1 MNEELKVIIE
11 KLIQSLDV
19 FGKISV
25 SLERS
30 LENIISMI
38 IEKTKS
44 EVEGLSEL
52 TDDEIKREMKEELD
66 ELKEHLRKNKIVVK
80 KLAEIFKIDIEKE
93 SVEISNLKNLETII
107 RQNDVLIQDLVSE
120 IVAELEVLQDEF
132 KFARDEKGEKYVK
145 MLVTLLEE
153 LTDRSFEVS
162 AILETNFD
170 WDLESEFDLDL
181 IKETFEQEKE
191 NGLRR
196 PEFDLDR

>member
-1 MNEELKVIIE
+1 MNEDLKIILE
-11 KLIQSLDV
+11 KLQQSLDV

-30 LENIISMI
+30 LENIIAMI
-38 IEKTKS
+38 IEKTKD

-66 ELKEHLRKNKIVVK
+66 ELKDHLRKNKIVVK
-80 KLAEIFKIDIEKE
+80 KLAETFGINIEKE

-132 KFARDEKGEKYVK
+132 KFAKDDKGEKYVK

-181 IKETFEQEKE
+181 IKEAFEQEKE
-191 NGLRR
+191 NGPRR